1 MTDLAPKINSV
12 EDYRAWISKW
22 RRNYKKISQNI
33 RNEKLKYKEQQRT
46 TTTPD
51 STSLNLSRAMGR
63 KMMMLLNEARLQ
75 LANRFTIENEIT
87 EHFNQFPLT
96 IEGARNIEFHF
107 NKKHLQYPDVVPMWT
122 LKAKGSTY
130 YLHHIDCFTPWT
142 TRERP
147 EHQSTKGSI
156 RIKKGTIEIDKSGN
170 AVIK

>member
-12 EDYRAWISKW
+12 EDYRAWVSKW
-22 RRNYKKISQNI
+22 KRNYKKISQNI
-33 RNEKLKYKEQQRT
+33 RSEKLKYKELQRT
-46 TTTPD
+46 NTNPD

-63 KMMMLLNEARLQ
+63 KMMMLLDEAKLQ
-75 LANRFTIENEIT
+75 LSNRFTIENEIT
-87 EHFNQFPLT
+87 EHFQTFPLT
-96 IEGARNIEFHF
+96 IDNARNIEFHF
-107 NKKHLQYPDVVPMWT
+107 NKKHLQYPDVVPMWI

-130 YLHHIDCFTPWT
+130 YLNHIDCSTPWT

-156 RIKKGTIEIDKSGN
+156 RIKKGTIEIDKNGN